1 MRIAFC
7 LYGMIGSNYGD
18 GLKKQ
23 NLNPSIAAEYY
34 KKNIINYNK
43 KNKVDVFIHSWSY
56 DYKEK
61 LIKLY
66 KPKECIFEKQK
77 KYNSDLMNKIS
88 KKRFSYKDYLKD
100 LLMKFFS
107 KKKYHQRVERIKIAT
122 YQGLS
127 RWYSSKKSIELAEKY
142 SKKKNLKYDFIMV
155 SRFDVAF
162 YKPILFDKY
171 DPDKFWVSH
180 WNDTPTS
187 KIKKSLK
194 KNNVN
199 IGTHLMDLWFFSN
212 QTNMINFAKLFDRA
226 ENYHYSPHISSL
238 EHINFLKLDISYTM
252 YKWFDYD
259 LIRRAFFK
267 STK

>member
-1 MRIAFC
+1 MRIALC
-7 LYGMIGSNYGD
+7 LYGMIGSKYGN

-23 NLNPSIAAEYY
+23 NLSPSIAARYY
-34 KKNIINYNK
+34 KKNIINYSK

-66 KPKECIFEKQK
+66 KPKEFIFEKQK
-77 KYNSDLMNKIS
+77 NYKSDLINKIS
-88 KKRFSYKDYLKD
+88 KKRISYKDYLKD
-100 LLMKFFS
+100 LFNFFFY
-107 KKKYHQRVERIKIAT
+107 KKKYYERVKHIKETT
-122 YQGLS
+122 YRGLS
-127 RWYSSKKSIELAEKY
+127 RWYSSKKSIELVEKY
-142 SKKKNLKYDFIMV
+142 LKNKNLKYDFIMV

-162 YKPILFDKY
+162 YKPILFNKY
-171 DPDKFWVSH
+171 DPEKFWVSY
-180 WNDTPTS
+180 WNDNPTA
-187 KIKKSLK
+187 KIKKSPK

-212 QTNMINFAKLFDRA
+212 QSNMIKFSKLFDHA

-238 EHINFLKLDISYTM
+238 EHINFLKLDISYTLC
-252 YKWFDYD
+252 KWFDYD